1 MLYPDHVRSAY
12 VNIPDRANGLGSNK
26 TTTCKKDP
34 PDTHPDTCQA
44 TSPRLVT
51 PCSSLSTQSWF
62 GQVASL
68 PGTPRATLATYVTE
82 DGIDVATP
90 TQNQDLHR

>member
-1 MLYPDHVRSAY
+1 MSGAV
-12 VNIPDRANGLGSNK
+12 G
-26 TTTCKKDP
+26 
-34 PDTHPDTCQA
+34 A
-44 TSPRLVT
+44 TSMIPTGSV
-51 PCSSLSTQSWF
+51 
-62 GQVASL
+62 L